1 MPYIVCEK
9 RKGNPRVNV
18 EVCRRKCKFTE
29 ECSSYRRYLIKA
41 ATMVDESP
49 IAEGRADVE
58 ESREAVGEHIQ
69 AA

>member
-18 EVCRRKCKFTE
+18 EVCRRKCKFAE
-29 ECSSYRRYLIKA
+29 ECSSYRRYLHA
-41 ATMVDESP
+41 AAMVDESSL
-49 IAEGRADVE
+49 AQGRVDTE
-58 ESREAVGEHIQ
+58 ERREAMGEHIQ

>member
-18 EVCRRKCKFTE
+18 EVCRRKCKFAE
-29 ECSSYRRYLIKA
+29 ECSSFRRYLTTA
-41 ATMVDESP
+41 AINEPAPTAETSP
-49 IAEGRADVE
+49 ATEGPK
-58 ESREAVGEHIQ
+58 EAAGEHMQ

>member
-29 ECSSYRRYLIKA
+29 ECSSYRRYLTTA
-41 ATMVDESP
+41 AMVDVSSL
-49 IAEGRADVE
+49 AEGRAEAE
-58 ESREAVGEHIQ
+58 ESRKAVGEQIQ

>member
-18 EVCRRKCKFTE
+18 EVCRRKCKFAE
-29 ECSSYRRYLIKA
+29 ECPPYRRYLKT
-41 ATMVDESP
+41 ATMDESSLT
-49 IAEGRADVE
+49 AETRVTVE
-58 ESREAVGEHIQ
+58 APREAAGEHVQ